1 MSRRVSGAGYWS
13 IPIERAAR
21 PSGSPKFAAALNFS
35 PTWLLLDL
43 PTAVLVAVFVGTGWL
58 GYTQPGP
65 AEVDAPTPALVV
77 PTDPVVPDPPR

>member
-1 MSRRVSGAGYWS
+1 MSRRISGAGQWS
-13 IPIERAAR
+13 IPIERATR
-21 PSGSPKFAAALNFS
+21 PTGSPKSAATLTFS

-77 PTDPVVPDPPR
+77 PTEPAPSPPR